1 MKAVPANGPQNW
13 FDLNGADW
21 HPARRNGPRIARELK
36 WINGVRNHGAAE
48 AEVVLRDRVADAIAR
63 IIKRL
68 VDCPEISDGLLNR
81 VDAQI
86 HRTEPTSQ
94 FPSNRCLS
102 RAR

>member
-1 MKAVPANGPQNW
+1 MFVRIRTYD

-21 HPARRNGPRIARELK
+21 HPARHYGPGIARELK

-68 VDCPEISDGLLNR
+68 ADSRGLLDTDQLGNLA
-81 VDAQI
+81 VVYPFVISYAAKDKYDTAPQ
-86 HRTEPTSQ
+86 
-94 FPSNRCLS
+94 
-102 RAR
+102 A